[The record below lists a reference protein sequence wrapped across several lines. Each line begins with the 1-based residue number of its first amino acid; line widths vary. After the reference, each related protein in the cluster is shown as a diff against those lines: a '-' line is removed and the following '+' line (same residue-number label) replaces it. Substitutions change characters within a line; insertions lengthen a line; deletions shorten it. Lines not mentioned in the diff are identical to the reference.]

1 MKTIITP
8 LSISNTLRMGSL
20 IKTKM
25 MQFIFMVFL
34 IGISSSCGEKGLKS
48 KNTETAINQLSPIL
62 MVFPSDA
69 LLKRLGC
76 IDEIENQGT
85 ISYKRNYGKAFVED
99 SDMKFAIAS
108 VEESFASNGYPL
120 ENLEQQLKQI
130 DNDDAMDAM
139 EGVAKDARTLLMNT
153 ARPDFIIE
161 IDYEYKQDPN
171 SRNPKKILTYILT
184 ALDVYTNKSV
194 ASISRSDI
202 GNENENGS
210 LASLIKSDFEQNI
223 SGFQNQIK
231 QRFADELTNGVEITL
246 RITTDEN
253 ANLNLT
259 DECLGSQNYNDWV
272 NDWLKKNTVIS
283 SFKPIKNTDKELK
296 YTNVRIKPKTE
307 NGERYSAFDFTN
319 DLKSSFSKA
328 CGIKATNRT
337 QGIGDAYIVISGL
350 K

>member
-1 MKTIITP
+1 MKEKINRRNKYLRIVNAKYFYLLLLIILTSCNFNKLKP
-8 LSISNTLRMGSL
+8 TENESQSLESEGNAIDKMNPTLM
-20 IKTKM
+20 I
-25 MQFIFMVFL
+25 
-34 IGISSSCGEKGLKS
+34 
-48 KNTETAINQLSPIL
+48 
-62 MVFPSDA
+62 FPSDA

-76 IDEIENQGT
+76 INEIENQG
-85 ISYKRNYGKAFVED
+85 IVSYSRNYGKAFIED
-99 SDMKFAIAS
+99 SDLKFAISS

-130 DNDDAMDAM
+130 DNDNAMDAM
-139 EGVAKDARTLLMNT
+139 EDVAKDARTLLMNT

-171 SRNPKKILTYILT
+171 SRNPKKILNYILT

-194 ASISRSDI
+194 ASITQADV
-202 GNENENGS
+202 EDENGNSS
-210 LASLIKSDFEQNI
+210 LASIIKNDLEKHI
-223 SGFQNQIK
+223 SEFQSQIK
-231 QRFADELTNGVEITL
+231 QRFADELANGVEITL
-246 RITTDEN
+246 RITADES

-272 NDWLKKNTVIS
+272 NDWLKKNTVRS
-283 SFKPIKNTDKELK
+283 SFKPMKNTDKELK

-319 DLKSSFSKA
+319 DLKNSFSKA

-337 QGIGDAYIVISGL
+337 QGIGDAYLIVSGL